1 MKAGEKNYLK
11 ESNGTKANCNA
22 NVTQVRKSRIYNES
36 NYCSNK
42 HYLSSGENKAPKKI
56 QALFKM
62 RVIIAVMN
70 TT

>member
-1 MKAGEKNYLK
+1 MKERGGEKQSPKKISGLF
-11 ESNGTKANCNA
+11 ED
-22 NVTQVRKSRIYNES
+22 ES

-42 HYLSSGENKAPKKI
+42 HYLSNGENKAPKKI